1 MLRSSRSNAFRLAG
15 FSLLELVMVLVVV
28 GIIAAYAVP
37 RATAPAAF
45 TAYYQADT
53 LVRDIRH
60 AQQLALAWN
69 KSLTLTTTAGGY
81 FVACT
86 TPAATPPCNASPV
99 NDPSRG
105 GTFSVTATSGVTIQ
119 NPVTI
124 NFDAW
129 GRPTAAAAI
138 DVTGAGQTATV
149 NINAVGGFVWR
160 TP

>member
-1 MLRSSRSNAFRLAG
+1 
-15 FSLLELVMVLVVV
+15 MVLVVV
-28 GIIAAYAVP
+28 GIVAIYAVP
-37 RATAPAAF
+37 QASAPAAF

-53 LVRDIRH
+53 LVRDLRH

-69 KSLTLTTTAGGY
+69 RPLTLTTTASGY
-81 FVACT
+81 AVACT
-86 TPAATPPCNASPV
+86 TAGTAPCDVSPV

-105 GTFSVTATSGVTIQ
+105 GPFAVTATSGVTLQ

-124 NFDAW
+124 NFDTW

-138 DVTGAGQTATV
+138 NVTGAGQTATV
-149 NINAVGGFVWR
+149 NINAIGGYVWR